1 MNFAISNNYSPNFM
15 AKKPPRVS
23 KHIGDGFKHFK
34 ETDPEGYQQF
44 ITAINEKNP
53 LKLPKV
59 KSSAVDFY
67 KKQGFENVPPKDL
80 LFIPKT
86 EIK

>member
-23 KHIGDGFKHFK
+23 KHIGDG
-34 ETDPEGYQQF
+34 
-44 ITAINEKNP
+44 
-53 LKLPKV
+53 V